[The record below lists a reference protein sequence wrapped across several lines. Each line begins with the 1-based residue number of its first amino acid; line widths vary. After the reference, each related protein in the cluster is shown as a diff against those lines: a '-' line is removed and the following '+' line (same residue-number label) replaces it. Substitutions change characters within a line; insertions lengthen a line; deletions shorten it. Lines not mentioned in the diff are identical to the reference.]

1 MTLQDVAAHA
11 GVSRAAASMV
21 VRDAGRLSEETRK
34 RVRQSMETL
43 GYVYHRGAATLRTN
57 RSGLLGL
64 VLTDISNPFFSS
76 MALGFEE
83 VAAAAGFMTMVTST
97 YDEARRQ
104 EQVLGTMRE
113 YPVDALAYAPA
124 LNSKAP
130 SASVPTLAITRRSQD
145 GSPSLRL
152 EEVKA
157 GFLAADHM
165 TTVHGARRF
174 VYLGGPEGA
183 VPGEERVEGLEQALS
198 AFPDA
203 ELSAVFRGKTS
214 AQGGIELADRLL
226 STNIS
231 YDAVLCHSDVIAY
244 ALLHALRTQAAGR
257 EPVGVIGFDGLPESA
272 LFNPAVTS
280 VAVGPEE
287 MGRRAAQWLLDALDG
302 NIQSPLAPIEPHLQ
316 VRESCG
322 CAEVESLD
330 VRPASQLASK
340 QR

>member
-1 MTLQDVAAHA
+1 MTLQDVAEHA

-21 VRDAGRLSEETRK
+21 VRGTGRLSDGTRK

-97 YDEARRQ
+97 YDEADRQ
-104 EQVLGTMRE
+104 DRVVQTMRE
-113 YPVDALAYAPA
+113 YPVDGLAYAPS
-124 LNSKAP
+124 LGSIAP
-130 SASVPTLAITRRSQD
+130 SMSVPTLAITRRSQD

-152 EEVKA
+152 EEVKG

-165 TTVHGARRF
+165 ATVHGARKF

-183 VPGEERVEGLEQALS
+183 VPGEERVEGVKQALS
-198 AFPDA
+198 GFAGA
-203 ELSAVFRGKTS
+203 QLVGVLRGKTS

-226 STNIS
+226 STNLS
-231 YDAVLCHSDVIAY
+231 FDAVLCHSDVIAY
-244 ALLHALRTQAAGR
+244 ALLHALRTEQPGR
-257 EPVGVIGFDGLPESA
+257 DPVGVIGFDGLPESA

-302 NIQSPLAPIEPHLQ
+302 NVQSPLAPMEPHLE
-316 VRESCG
+316 VRGSCG
-322 CAEVESLD
+322 CAETETLD
-330 VRPASQLASK
+330 VIGRSQLTSK

>member
-1 MTLQDVAAHA
+1 MTLQDVAEHA

-21 VRDAGRLSEETRK
+21 LRETGRLSEETRI
-34 RVRQSMETL
+34 RVRQSMESL
-43 GYVYHRGAATLRTN
+43 GYIYHRGAATLRTN

-97 YDEARRQ
+97 YDEAGRQ
-104 EQVLGTMRE
+104 ERVLRTMRE
-113 YPVDALAYAPA
+113 YPVDGLAYAPA
-124 LNSKAP
+124 LGSAAP
-130 SASVPTLAITRRSQD
+130 SVSVPTLAITRRSQD

-157 GFLAADHM
+157 GFLAADHLAR
-165 TTVHGARRF
+165 VHHARRF

-183 VPGEERVEGLEQALS
+183 VPGQERVEGLQQALS
-198 AFPDA
+198 AFPGA
-203 ELSAVFRGKTS
+203 ELIAVLRGKTS
-214 AQGGIELADRLL
+214 AQGGIDLANRLL

-231 YDAVLCHSDVIAY
+231 FDAVLCHSDVIAY
-244 ALLHALRTQAAGR
+244 ALLHALRTQEAGR
-257 EPVGVIGFDGLPESA
+257 KPVGVIGFDGLPESA

-316 VRESCG
+316 VRGSCG
-322 CAEVESLD
+322 CAETETLD
-330 VRPASQLASK
+330 VRSASQLAF
-340 QR
+340 